1 MAPPAEKRSDRGSGR
16 DETPEERADRNLSE
30 LLQELRV
37 ALPGVQI
44 LFAFLLTVPFSNGFP
59 KLNDFQRDLY
69 FGVLL
74 STVVATAL
82 LIAPSANHRLLFRM
96 RDKEYLV
103 QVSNRLSIMGLAVLS
118 VSLTGAVLLISDIL
132 FKPPAPAI
140 FTIASGL
147 IFLVLWGI
155 LPVLRR
161 IRLEEEEEG

>member
-161 IRLEEEEEG
+161 IRLEEEEG